1 MDSLV
6 DVAWLQ
12 DNLDDPDLR
21 VLDCT
26 VAFEIGEGG
35 VISFYSGHD
44 DWKKAHIPGSG
55 FADIIDDLSDTTGPH
70 QFTLPSA
77 SEFERAMS
85 ALGVGA
91 GKKVV
96 VYDSNFT
103 MWATR
108 VWWML
113 KAFGF
118 DDVAVLDGGF
128 TAWQAGG
135 APVADDHSPL
145 PEAKFNA
152 NLRPG
157 WFVDTAEVEGAIG
170 EPSSACVIDA
180 LMPEMYS
187 GAQNPYGRPGHIPGA
202 INIPALGVVDFDTR
216 LFLDEASLRERFAE
230 ALDEPKQ
237 PVIAYCGGGIAATA
251 DAFLLRGLGKSDVA
265 VYDGSMAQWTS
276 DPARPLVLGDQPN

>member
-26 VAFEIGEGG
+26 VAFEIGEEG

-77 SEFERAMS
+77 SEFELAMS

-91 GKKVV
+91 GKQVV

-135 APVADDHSPL
+135 APVTDDHSPL

-157 WFVDTAEVEGAIG
+157 WFVDAADVEGAIG

-216 LFLDEASLRERFAE
+216 LFLGEASLRERFAE
-230 ALDEPKQ
+230 ALDEPNQ

-251 DAFLLRGLGKSDVA
+251 DAFLLRRLGKSDVA